1 MQTLTDLSKEL
12 GYSPS
17 AGYLATLCREHGMG
31 KRLGTSVVLTKTEAA
46 RLRRLCKRSGG
57 RGRPRGK

>member
-1 MQTLTDLSKEL
+1 MQTLTALSREL

-31 KRLGTSVVLTKTEAA
+31 KKLGTSVVLTAAEAA
-46 RLRRLCKRSGG
+46 RLRRLCRNAKG